1 MGTNEHS
8 TTNFQSFFKEHNEE
22 PCPWRG
28 ESRDPSNLF
37 ISVVPHTCKC
47 FSSLPDFN
55 WCPHYKSAR
64 SYLAHPD
71 IPCTLKLTSFSW
83 AISGYLH
90 KTAFS
95 RLYLVHSFSHSQG
108 QGLHTRMFIT
118 GINFHEHKVP
128 RGFDSSFFAY
138 YVLSCE
144 LFHYLYSTLH
154 GYIFPRYHHIS
165 AQSFQA
171 QSLNTLQN
179 PMYHQIQRRDSTRLD
194 PYSQSAY
201 VVNRTPKTNHWN
213 YLWLDAFVPKCF
225 SRGVAIEHPKNSI
238 HPDLNTSSPHLYHC
252 ISAMVSG

>member
-1 MGTNEHS
+1 MSTPRPTFRASSKNTMKNHALGVGNLAIPVIYSYLLCRTHASVFLRYQTSIGVPITNPLAHILLI
-8 TTNFQSFFKEHNEE
+8 Q
-22 PCPWRG
+22 
-28 ESRDPSNLF
+28 
-37 ISVVPHTCKC
+37 ISPVLS
-47 FSSLPDFN
+47 SSL
-55 WCPHYKSAR
+55 HSAG
-64 SYLAHPD
+64 L
-71 IPCTLKLTSFSW
+71 
-83 AISGYLH
+83 SGYLR

-213 YLWLDAFVPKCF
+213 SLWLDAFVPKCF